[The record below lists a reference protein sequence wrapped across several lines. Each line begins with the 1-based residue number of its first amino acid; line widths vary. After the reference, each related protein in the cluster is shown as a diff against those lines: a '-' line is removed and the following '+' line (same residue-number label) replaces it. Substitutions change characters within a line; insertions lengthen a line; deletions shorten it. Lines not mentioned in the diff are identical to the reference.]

1 MNNAEKTRAVYQAAE
16 NFYRT
21 ACADDYN
28 FSRKAGK
35 NARSMLAAYV
45 DNLKK
50 WDAPAQYTD
59 GMILNSITLAVKSM
73 LQVAYFK
80 PQH

>member
-45 DNLKK
+45 DILKK
-50 WDAPAQYTD
+50 MGRARTIYGRHDP
-59 GMILNSITLAVKSM
+59 
-73 LQVAYFK
+73 
-80 PQH
+80 

>member
-1 MNNAEKTRAVYQAAE
+1 MNNTEKTRAVYHAARD
-16 NFYRT
+16 FYRT
-21 ACADDYN
+21 ASADNYN
-28 FSRKAGK
+28 FSKKAGK

-50 WDAPAQYTD
+50 WNAPVQYTD